1 MKARLVIACFVW
13 LFILLIGVGVWR
25 YFVAPAREVAQEKAK
40 QELHQKTILMTGSE
54 SRYRTQI
61 NYAFDS
67 FSGYCVER
75 SPEFEAEL
83 GRKRIK
89 VKLVDDNAD
98 YVARLKA
105 IQSGEIQMASF
116 TIDALIK
123 ASAEIGDMPATIV
136 AIIDETRGADAMV
149 GYKTT
154 IANIDALNDPDMK
167 FVLTPNTPSETLARV
182 VMSHFGLSNLSDKS
196 FIEAKDAADVYNR
209 YRKSKPTDKL
219 AFVLW
224 EPYVTKMLE
233 NPNVA
238 VLVDSSRFRG
248 YIVDVIVASR
258 DFLVKDEPA
267 VKDFVEAYF
276 RSLYTHTQKTA
287 GMSILVAND
296 AQKAGTPL
304 NDKQTQRLVDGIWW
318 KNTNENYA
326 HMGLNNDKPL
336 QHVEDMI
343 QNITSVLISTGAI
356 ANDPANGQPNLLFHN
371 GILAQLQNDNFHPG
385 VVEESIRKDSDNLPS
400 LSDEE
405 WKKLIP
411 VGTLQVPKIVF
422 ARGTARITEQS
433 EITLN
438 ELIEKLQSWPNYYVK
453 IIGNASLNGDLT
465 ANRNLAKSRAISVEN
480 YLKEHGINDARLKSL
495 SVEPTGNTDVVFQ
508 LGYTPY

>member
-1 MKARLVIACFVW
+1 MKGRIVIACFIW
-13 LFILLIGVGVWR
+13 LTILGIGVGIYKV
-25 YFVAPAREVAQEKAK
+25 FIAPAREVAQEKAK
-40 QELHQKTILMTGSE
+40 QELHQKTIHMTGSE
-54 SRYRTQI
+54 SRYKTQI

-149 GYKTT
+149 GYKST

-196 FIEAKDAADVYNR
+196 FVEAKDAADVYDR

-233 NPNVA
+233 NPNVG

-258 DFLVKDEPA
+258 DFLVKEDA
-267 VKDFVEAYF
+267 TVKDFVEAYF
-276 RSLYTHTQKTA
+276 RALYIHTQKVA
-287 GMSILVAND
+287 GMSVLVAND
-296 AQKAGTPL
+296 ARKAGTPL

-318 KNTNENYA
+318 KNTSENYA

-343 QNITSVLISTGAI
+343 QNITSVLLSTGAI
-356 ANDPANGQPNLLFHN
+356 SKDPTNGTPNDLFHN
-371 GILAQLQNDNFHPG
+371 GILLQLQNDNFHPG
-385 VVEESIRKDSDNLPS
+385 LVEESIRKDSDNLPV

-411 VGTLQVPKIVF
+411 VGTLQVPTIVF

-433 EITLN
+433 EITLG
-438 ELIEKLQSWPNYYVK
+438 ELIEKLKSWPQYYLT
-453 IIGNASLNGDLT
+453 IRGNASLQGDIE
-465 ANRNLAKSRAISVEN
+465 ANKALAISRAKTVEQ
-480 YLKEHGINDARLKSL
+480 YLLDHGIGATRVKTMAM
-495 SVEPTGNTDVVFQ
+495 EPTGSTDVVFQ
-508 LGYTPY
+508 LGYTAY